1 MSRGVPLAA
10 LGKQTWPG
18 IFKKHLNN
26 YKLLPVKQ
34 NPNVYKKT
42 SPMIYTISCRRH
54 LLGLLKMVSVS
65 LVPPG

>member
-42 SPMIYTISCRRH
+42 SPMIYTISCH
-54 LLGLLKMVSVS
+54 
-65 LVPPG
+65 